1 MKKLVKCNLFVN
13 KFNFKT
19 DEFDYEG
26 EQKHKILGNIVM

>member
-26 EQKHKILGNIVM
+26 EQEPDFIKL